1 MKPSLFLA
9 AVLLLVLSAC
19 GAPAA
24 PAIDPAMVQASA
36 VAAASTMVA
45 LTQAALPTDTPTAAP
60 SPTALPSP
68 TPAPLPTL
76 PPSIALPTVVSAPT
90 TASGGDQGGC
100 VHALSV
106 AEAGPTHRTLII
118 NQSGATVN
126 ISLTL
131 YTPNK
136 FGQCGSISY
145 ANLAGSG
152 SVMANLP
159 EGNWNAYAWA
169 TGKGKTF
176 TVSGSFFVQPA
187 QFDKLELCVRTNLIR
202 YTPQC

>member
-1 MKPSLFLA
+1 MKRFHFIA
-9 AVLLLVLSAC
+9 AVLVLMLSAC

-24 PAIDPAMVQASA
+24 PAIDPALVQASA
-36 VAAASTMVA
+36 VAAANTMIA
-45 LTQAALPTDTPTAAP
+45 LTQAAMPTDVPTTVP

-68 TPAPLPTL
+68 TLAPLPTL
-76 PPSIALPTVVSAPT
+76 PPVVALPTEVIAPT
-90 TASGGDQGGC
+90 AVSGSNQGNC
-100 VHALSV
+100 VHALSL
-106 AEAGPTHRTLII
+106 AEAGPTHRTLVI

-152 SVMANLP
+152 SWMANLP

-169 TGKGKTF
+169 TGKGKSF